1 MLKNTADNMGFA
13 RCGVEGN
20 LRKFSEN
27 TRKKLFPFF
36 KITKKLKNGKVFARD
51 WFSSPLS
58 VAVSRTSQSPF
69 PLCAIL
75 ANTLQTKNE
84 NNK

>member
-27 TRKKLFPFF
+27 TRKKLFHF
-36 KITKKLKNGKVFARD
+36 LVF
-51 WFSSPLS
+51 S
-58 VAVSRTSQSPF
+58 
-69 PLCAIL
+69 
-75 ANTLQTKNE
+75 
-84 NNK
+84 